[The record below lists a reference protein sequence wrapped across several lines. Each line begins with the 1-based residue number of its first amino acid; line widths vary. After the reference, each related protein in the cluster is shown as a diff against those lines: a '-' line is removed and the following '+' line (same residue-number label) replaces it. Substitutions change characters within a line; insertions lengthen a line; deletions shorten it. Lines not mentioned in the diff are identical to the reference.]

1 MKLVKKVFAVVI
13 FATMLTGCGFTEI
26 KSDKDI
32 VTSETSATTTTV
44 QVLEVPDTTTTTT
57 PADTDE
63 PVIDLPGEDVPPTEE
78 SPYPAVMISTANVNA
93 RRGPSTADEIAVMVI
108 EGTEVTVLG
117 ITDGWYQVEIDGEQL
132 YIIQDYLAEVE
143 TEDVET
149 EEVTEE

>member
-1 MKLVKKVFAVVI
+1 MKLTKRVCAVVL
-13 FATMLTGCGFTEI
+13 AAMMLSGCGFTEI

-32 VTSETSATTTTV
+32 VTSETSATTTTI
-44 QVLEVPDTTTTTT
+44 QVLEVPDTTTTT
-57 PADTDE
+57 PSDE
-63 PVIDLPGEDVPPTEE
+63 PVADVTGEEVTSGEE

-93 RRGPSTADEIAVMVI
+93 RRGPSTADEIAVMVV

-143 TEDVET
+143 A
-149 EEVTEE
+149 

>member
-1 MKLVKKVFAVVI
+1 MIDLNFTKKVCAVVL
-13 FATMLTGCGFTEI
+13 AAMMLTGCGFTEI

-32 VTSETSATTTTV
+32 VTSETSATTTTI

-57 PADTDE
+57 PADE
-63 PVIDLPGEDVPPTEE
+63 PVVDVPGEEVPPVEE
-78 SPYPAVMISTANVNA
+78 SPYPAVMVSTANVNA
-93 RRGPSTADEIAVMVI
+93 RRGPSTADEIAVMVV

-143 TEDVET
+143 A